1 MIRTLIRLG
10 LTLAGNALG
19 LWIASML
26 LDKMSLS
33 ASGFIIAVVIFTVL
47 TIVLQPLITKMAMKN
62 AEALQGSSALVS
74 TFVALVITALVS
86 DSLNI
91 DGVTTWI
98 FATVIVW
105 LITMVAGVLLPILF
119 LKKAVD
125 AKA

>member
-74 TFVALVITALVS
+74 TFAALVITALVS